1 MSTQKLH
8 TKTSKL
14 FYPNFRVLVCVSIV
28 IYGLAIFQDY
38 IFSRIRVTGF
48 YWTDTMLYNVYW
60 LLFIPFIYIGNLVY
74 TKFQP
79 KTLTHKIL
87 YAFTTAGIFSI
98 VHMFVFTSLFI
109 AGSTLIFPVPH
120 RFSTILKH
128 VVSNQLHITVMLYL
142 FSPFVLDYLKSR
154 KQLKQQ
160 LPIQDIITV
169 KNGTRRTKVDV
180 SSILLIKADKPYT
193 MVFTADQ
200 KLLHDESL
208 KKLESILD
216 IETFCRVHRSVII
229 NKNHVIELISRKNG
243 DYDAILTNGASVRLS
258 RHYRKN
264 WDALLNH

>member
-1 MSTQKLH
+1 MSTQQLH
-8 TKTSKL
+8 TTTSKR
-14 FYPNFRVLVCVSIV
+14 FHSNFRVTLLVSIV

-38 IFSRIRVTGF
+38 VFSRIRVTGF
-48 YWTDTMLYNVYW
+48 YWTDTMLYNIYW
-60 LLFIPFIYIGNLVY
+60 LLFIPFIYIGNHVY

-87 YAFTTAGIFSI
+87 YAFTSAGMFSLL
-98 VHMFVFTSLFI
+98 HMFVFTSIFI

-128 VVSNQLHITVMLYL
+128 VFSNQLHITVMLYL

-154 KQLKQQ
+154 KQEKKQPPVQ
-160 LPIQDIITV
+160 HTITV
-169 KNGTRRTKVDV
+169 KNGTRRIKVDV

-193 MVFTADQ
+193 MVYTADQ

-208 KKLESILD
+208 KKLESILAA
-216 IETFCRVHRSVII
+216 ETFCRVHRSVII
-229 NKNHVIELISRKNG
+229 NKNHVAELISRKNG
-243 DYDAILTNGASVRLS
+243 DYDGVLTNGASIRLS

>member
-1 MSTQKLH
+1 MSTQQLH
-8 TKTSKL
+8 TTKSKA
-14 FYPNFRVLVCVSIV
+14 FPPNFRVILLISIV

-48 YWTDTMLYNVYW
+48 YWTDTMLYNIYW
-60 LLFIPFIYIGNLVY
+60 LLFIPFIYIGNFVY
-74 TKFQP
+74 TKFHP

-87 YAFTTAGIFSI
+87 YAFITAGIFSM
-98 VHMFVFTSLFI
+98 VHMFVFTSIFI

-142 FSPFVLDYLKSR
+142 FIPFVLDYLKNR
-154 KQLKQQ
+154 KQVNKQ
-160 LPIQDIITV
+160 LPLQHTITV
-169 KNGTRRTKVDV
+169 KNGTRRIKVDV

-193 MVFTADQ
+193 MVYTADQ

-208 KKLESILD
+208 KKLESVLD
-216 IETFCRVHRSVII
+216 AETFCRVHRSVII
-229 NKNHVIELISRKNG
+229 NKNHVTELISRKNG
-243 DYDAILTNGASVRLS
+243 DYDGILSNGTSVRLS
-258 RHYRKN
+258 RHYRQN